1 MAFWNPQQ
9 GWQTY
14 NLPANF
20 RVDFTPAEFAGEF
33 PANFPTNFKVNFTPG
48 EFASEFP
55 ADLATNLKTNFVAN
69 DFAAQFP
76 ANKPDKQVV
85 YVTFT
90 DNGNSASISKDSSPG
105 SKEVTI
111 NGNALN
117 AEQAIGSDIFKKLKG
132 SNPFILQGIFKTA
145 QDAFISNQQDLIKR
159 STEANK
165 QNTANKKTNE
175 DNKALNDQNIQKR
188 QDKANQLN
196 TENQQKNEEN
206 QFKNEEAERLQQEKV
221 DELNAE
227 GRELNEKNTAINRWS
242 QNTVNR
248 LSIAQDGTYKNNA
261 NAIESEELRE
271 ILSPEE
277 YSTYINTASDSFD
290 GFYTAKVITKW
301 DPKTQGAQPP
311 VGGFDPTYYRT
322 QTQGGTIAD
331 EQWNEALTAVSI
343 NGRDKPDLDIVG
355 KYGNTDNYAFFYY
368 TTQGKAAGDRGNA
381 AQRAGIA
388 EDYSEALTDAD
399 FQLYRDKVLGLS
411 DRFDDL
417 QDWIDAQDPTIL
429 AEWVNSLPA
438 DQRRAFN
445 DGTLP
450 VPTLDSVPDRLR
462 GKIVLEKEKTILEG
476 ELGAVINAKD
486 KQQQQT
492 FGSLTSD
499 SLKQAAAELQRV
511 QASQTQFDFL
521 SGLEG
526 FNEVFSINESIS
538 NSILGDSGIG
548 GVLGFVA
555 NTERTSKGLE
565 KSLGNVT
572 GIPSRSN
579 AVYNWQKWFDDQL
592 LTRYGEGAT
601 FQDPTDPN
609 NKFTLDAE
617 FAKDYIE
624 RYLKPR
630 FDNSKSLT
638 EFISYLDVKQNEQN
652 IFQTQSALD
661 SLRDIADLR
670 ARAFLDGVR
679 GQDPLN
685 FDTKFYFDPT
695 GNFSADD
702 PKFAR
707 YAEQKSEV
715 AKDWED
721 ARTRGD
727 TVKVDGLTWN
737 QWAYFYG
744 LDVNDP
750 DQFAKLNYQVKGA
763 AKGFDPAKDLIT
775 LKDAEDYIQ
784 NTIIPEIANEKLNI
798 GDISFLNFVT
808 PEEFADNL
816 LEGIDPEKQKEEF
829 DKVLESLGLGGQQLG
844 IDEVKQYIVEAF
856 RTGAAEKIR
865 ESIKFLN
872 EKKLKPTQERLGVDY
887 IERPED
893 FKPTSSPNETEL
905 YKIFRNAGYQG
916 SEDEFFDSFLT
927 DVDRGEVQLLTQG
940 QKGLQLGGAFAGLTS
955 RDPFKAL
962 SSIETLFP
970 DDKPTGLSSR
980 KEAAAPSYF
989 SIFTDNNRA
998 EDFKSESGKKILGEF
1013 TALFKGV
1020 D

>member
-1 MAFWNPQQ
+1 MAFWTPQQ

-20 RVDFTPAEFAGEF
+20 RVDFKPAEFAGEF
-33 PANFPTNFKVNFTPG
+33 PANFPTNFKVDFNPN

-69 DFAAQFP
+69 DFADQFP
-76 ANKPDKQVV
+76 ANKPDTQVV

-105 SKEVTI
+105 SQAVTI
-111 NGNALN
+111 EGSALN
-117 AEQAIGSDIFKKLKG
+117 AEQAIGSNIFNKLKG
-132 SNPFILQGIFKTA
+132 SNPFVLQGIFNTVQKA
-145 QDAFISNQQDLIKR
+145 AISNQQDIVKR
-159 STEANK
+159 STEATK
-165 QNTANKKTNE
+165 QNNANKKTND

-196 TENQQKNEEN
+196 TENQKKNQEN
-206 QFKNEEAERLQQEKV
+206 QFKNQEATKLQQQKV
-221 DELNAE
+221 DQLNAE
-227 GRELNEKNTAINRWS
+227 GKKLNDKNTAINKWS

-248 LSIAQDGTYKNNA
+248 LSIAKDGTYKNNA
-261 NAIESEELRE
+261 NTIESQELKS
-271 ILSPEE
+271 ILSPDE

-290 GFYTAKVITKW
+290 GFYTAKVTTKW

-311 VGGFDPTYYRT
+311 VGGFDATYYRT
-322 QTQGGTIAD
+322 QTNGGPIAD
-331 EQWNEALTAVSI
+331 QQWNNALTAVSV
-343 NGRDKPDLDIVG
+343 NGRTKPDLDIVG
-355 KYGNTDNYAFFYY
+355 KYGSADNYSFFYY

-417 QDWIDAQDPTIL
+417 QDWIDAQDPKIL

-438 DQRRAFN
+438 DQKRAFN

-476 ELGAVINAKD
+476 ELGAVLTAKD

-511 QASQTQFDFL
+511 KANETQFDFF

-526 FNEVFSINESIS
+526 FSEIFSLNESIS
-538 NSILGDSGIG
+538 NSILGDSGVG
-548 GVLGFVA
+548 GVLGFAA
-555 NTERTSKGLE
+555 NTERTSEGLE
-565 KSLGNVT
+565 KSLGQIT
-572 GIPSRSN
+572 GVPSRSN
-579 AVYNWQKWFDDQL
+579 AVYNWQKWFDEQL
-592 LTRYGEGAT
+592 LTRYQKDAT

-707 YAEQKSEV
+707 YAEQKAEV

-727 TVKVDGLTWN
+727 TVKIDGLTWN

-750 DQFAKLNYQVKGA
+750 EQFAKLNYQVKGA
-763 AKGFDPAKDLIT
+763 ARGFDPAKDLIT

-816 LEGIDPEKQKEEF
+816 LEGIDPAKQKEEF

-872 EKKLKPTQERLGVDY
+872 EKKLRPTQERLGVDY

-927 DVDRGEVQLLTQG
+927 DVDRSEVELLTQG
-940 QKGLQLGGAFAGLTS
+940 QKGLQLGGTFAGLTS

-962 SSIETLFP
+962 ASIETLFP
-970 DDKPTGLSSR
+970 EEKPAGLSSKR
-980 KEAAAPSYF
+980 EAAAPSYF

-1013 TALFKGV
+1013 TSLFKGV
-1020 D
+1020 S

>member
-14 NLPANF
+14 NLPVNF

-33 PANFPTNFKVNFTPG
+33 PANFPTDFKVNFGPD

-55 ADLATNLKTNFVAN
+55 ANFPTNFKTDFSSN
-69 DFAAQFP
+69 DFVAQFP
-76 ANKPDKQVV
+76 ANRVDEKVV
-85 YVTFT
+85 YITLSS
-90 DNGNSASISKDSSPG
+90 DGKSATVSDSPSPG
-105 SKEVTI
+105 SKAVTLDGSFGSPKTFI
-111 NGNALN
+111 GPDFDKLSPAAQTKLAFDFNVLKTNAN
-117 AEQAIGSDIFKKLKG
+117 KNFDDIV
-132 SNPFILQGIFKTA
+132 A
-145 QDAFISNQQDLIKR
+145 R
-159 STEANK
+159 SAEANK
-165 QNTANKKTNE
+165 QNSANKKKNE
-175 DNKALNDQNIQKR
+175 ENTALNNEAIKKR
-188 QDKANQLN
+188 EDKANQLN
-196 TENQQKNEEN
+196 TENEQKNEEN
-206 QFKNEEAERLQQEKV
+206 RLKNEEAKRLQQEKV
-221 DELNAE
+221 DELNTQ
-227 GRELNEKNTAINRWS
+227 GRELNEKNSAINRWS

-248 LSIAQDGTYKNNA
+248 LSIAKDGTYRNNA
-261 NAIESEELRE
+261 NSIESEELRNV
-271 ILSPEE
+271 LSPEE

-311 VGGFDPTYYRT
+311 VGGFDPIYYRT

-331 EQWNEALTAVSI
+331 EQWNDALTAVSI
-343 NGRDKPDLDIVG
+343 NGREKPDLDIVG
-355 KYGNTDNYAFFYY
+355 KYGSADNYSFFYY

-388 EDYSEALTDAD
+388 EDYSETLTDAD

-429 AEWVNSLPA
+429 AEYVNSLPA

-450 VPTLDSVPDRLR
+450 VPTLDSIPDRLR
-462 GKIVLEKEKTILEG
+462 GRIVLQKDKTILEG
-476 ELGAVINAKD
+476 ELNAVLNAKD

-526 FNEVFSINESIS
+526 FKEIFSINESIS

-555 NTERTSKGLE
+555 NTERTSEGLE
-565 KSLGNVT
+565 KSLGRVT
-572 GIPSRSN
+572 GVPSRSN
-579 AVYNWQKWFDDQL
+579 AVYNWQKWFDEQL
-592 LTRYGEGAT
+592 LTRYEEGAT

-630 FDNSKSLT
+630 FDTSRSLT

-685 FDTKFYFDPT
+685 FDSAFYFDPT
-695 GNFSADD
+695 GNLSTDD
-702 PKFAR
+702 PKFAK
-707 YAEQKSEV
+707 YQEQKAEI

-844 IDEVKQYIVEAF
+844 IEEVKQFIIEAF

-887 IERPED
+887 IEREED
-893 FKPTSSPNETEL
+893 FKPTASPNETEL

-927 DVDRGEVQLLTQG
+927 DVDRGELQLLTQG
-940 QKGLQLGGAFAGLTS
+940 QKGLQLGGTFAGLTS

-962 SSIETLFP
+962 SSIETLFAE
-970 DDKPTGLSSR
+970 DRPTSTSS
-980 KEAAAPSYF
+980 KTDSAAPSYF
-989 SIFTDNNRA
+989 SIFTDNSRA

>member
-1 MAFWNPQQ
+1 MAFWTPQQ

-14 NLPANF
+14 NFPTNF
-20 RVDFTPAEFAGEF
+20 RVDYTPQEFANEFPADFPVDFRTDFTPQEFASEF
-33 PANFPTNFKVNFTPG
+33 PANFPT
-48 EFASEFP
+48 
-55 ADLATNLKTNFVAN
+55 DLKTNFVAN

-76 ANKPDKQVV
+76 ANKKDKIVA
-85 YVTFT
+85 YVTFS
-90 DNGNSASISKDSSPG
+90 DNGNSASISKSESPG
-105 SKEVTI
+105 SKAVTI
-111 NGNALN
+111 NGSALN
-117 AEQAIGSDIFKKLKG
+117 AEQAIGSDIFDKLTG
-132 SNPFILQGIFKTA
+132 SNPFKLAGIFKEA
-145 QDAFISNQQDLIKR
+145 QDGFIANQNDLIKR
-159 STEANK
+159 SQEATKVNNQNK
-165 QNTANKKTNE
+165 TTNE
-175 DNKALNDQNIQKR
+175 ENAKKNQDAIAQQQN
-188 QDKANQLN
+188 KANQLN
-196 TENQQKNEEN
+196 DENGQLIDENTALNNE
-206 QFKNEEAERLQQEKV
+206 AIRLRDEKV
-221 DELNAE
+221 NQLNAE
-227 GRELNEKNTAINRWS
+227 GKLANDKNTAINKWS
-242 QNTVNR
+242 QNTVTR
-248 LSIAQDGTYKNNA
+248 LSIAKDGTYKNNA
-261 NAIESEELRE
+261 NSIESNELRN

-277 YSTYINTASDSFD
+277 YSQFINTASDSFD
-290 GFYTAKVITKW
+290 GFYTAKVISKW
-301 DPKTQGAQPP
+301 DPKTQGSQPP
-311 VGGFDPTYYRT
+311 VGGFDPLYYRT
-322 QTQGGTIAD
+322 QTNGGTIAD
-331 EQWNEALTAVSI
+331 QQWNAAQTAVSI
-343 NGRDKPDLDIVG
+343 NGRAKPDLDIVG
-355 KYGNTDNYAFFYY
+355 KYGSADNYSFFYY

-388 EDYSEALTDAD
+388 EDYSETLTDAD

-429 AEWVNSLPA
+429 AEWVSSLPP

-476 ELGAVINAKD
+476 ELGAVLNAKD
-486 KQQQQT
+486 KQQQQA

-511 QASQTQFDFL
+511 KANETQFDFF

-526 FNEVFSINESIS
+526 FNEIFSLNESIA
-538 NSILGDSGIG
+538 NSIIGDTGVG
-548 GVLGFVA
+548 GVLGFA
-555 NTERTSKGLE
+555 TSPERLSEGIE
-565 KSLGNVT
+565 KSLGNIT
-572 GIPSRSN
+572 GVPSRSN
-579 AVYNWQKWFDDQL
+579 AVYNWQKWFDEQL
-592 LTRYGEGAT
+592 LSRYEEGKT
-601 FQDPTDPN
+601 FQDPLN
-609 NKFTLDAE
+609 AENQFTLDAE

-630 FDNSKSLT
+630 FDNSKSLS

-661 SLRDIADLR
+661 ALRDIADLR
-670 ARAFLDGVR
+670 SRAFLDGIR
-679 GQDPLN
+679 NQEPLN
-685 FDTKFYFDPT
+685 FDAAFYFDPT
-695 GNFSADD
+695 GNLSEDD

-707 YAEQKSEV
+707 YVEQKAEV

-727 TVKVDGLTWN
+727 TVTIDGLTWN

-750 DQFAKLNYQVKGA
+750 NQFAKLNYQVKGA
-763 AKGFDPAKDLIT
+763 ARGFDPAKDLIT
-775 LKDAEDYIQ
+775 LKDATDYIQ

-829 DKVLESLGLGGQQLG
+829 DKVLETLGLSGKDLG
-844 IDEVKQYIVEAF
+844 IDEVKQFIIEAF

-872 EKKLKPTQERLGVDY
+872 EKKLRPTQERLGVDY

-893 FKPTSSPNETEL
+893 FKPTNSPNETEL

-916 SEDEFFDSFLT
+916 TEDEFFDSFLT
-927 DVDRGEVQLLTQG
+927 DVNRSEVEFLTQG
-940 QKGLQLGGAFAGLTS
+940 QKGLQLGGTFAGLTS

-962 SSIETLFP
+962 SSIETLFAEEQP
-970 DDKPTGLSSR
+970 GTTTTQKDDS
-980 KEAAAPSYF
+980 APSYF
-989 SIFTDNNRA
+989 KIFGDSTEQEN
-998 EDFKSESGKKILGEF
+998 FKSESGKKILGEF
-1013 TALFKGV
+1013 TALFKGFT
-1020 D
+1020 

>member
-48 EFASEFP
+48 EFASDFP
-55 ADLATNLKTNFVAN
+55 ANFPTNLKTNFTPGE
-69 DFAAQFP
+69 FADKFP
-76 ANKPDKQVV
+76 ADRVQTKDVFL
-85 YVTFT
+85 T
-90 DNGNSASISKDSSPG
+90 ISSDGKTATLSDSPG
-105 SKEVTI
+105 PGSQKITI
-111 NGNALN
+111 NGNALSASN
-117 AEQAIGSDIFKKLKG
+117 AIGSSNFNKLSAASQTSLEFTFK
-132 SNPFILQGIFKTA
+132 NLQV
-145 QDAFISNQQDLIKR
+145 N
-159 STEANK
+159 ANK
-165 QNTANKKTNE
+165 NFDDINKRNAEASKLNNENKKKN
-175 DNKALNDQNIQKR
+175 DANAALNNEALKQREN
-188 QDKANQLN
+188 KANQLN
-196 TENQQKNEEN
+196 TENQKKNEEN
-206 QFKNEEAERLQQEKV
+206 QFKNDEAKRLQQEKV

-227 GRELNEKNTAINRWS
+227 GRELNEKNNAINKWS

-261 NAIESEELRE
+261 NAIESEELRG

-322 QTQGGTIAD
+322 QTQGGPIAD

-438 DQRRAFN
+438 DQKRAFN

-462 GKIVLEKEKTILEG
+462 GKIVLEKGKTILEG

-707 YAEQKSEV
+707 YAEQKAEV

-727 TVKVDGLTWN
+727 TVKIDGLTWN

-970 DDKPTGLSSR
+970 EDKPTGLSSKR
-980 KEAAAPSYF
+980 EAAAPSYF

-998 EDFKSESGKKILGEF
+998 KDFKSESGKKILGEF